1 MASRPNLTL
10 LLLPA
15 VGLVGL
21 LTFLLWPA
29 GPSSEPATGP
39 ESGARLPTQPTVFE
53 PAVRGTTIE
62 LAGAEERAVSG
73 PAQPSTVLWPLEV
86 ELELLRPAD
95 LPAVPSGPPLGSGRN
110 ARLSGRIG
118 DERGQ
123 GASANV
129 RFVAGPNTGRVLS
142 TDSEGRY
149 GASDLYP
156 GMNVVEIEGPGL
168 YGARREI
175 RTSGSQPSELNL
187 GFGRPGSVSG
197 RVFDPSGNPMAGVQ
211 VRVDGHA
218 AETNTDGIFFVARC
232 APGRVLVE
240 IQHPGFAPMR
250 QVLGVT
256 QNFALPHQRV
266 SYRLERSA
274 GLRVELENLVGPAG
288 ETRIFVLPSSVE
300 FDRRFDWSR
309 SGSAVTSGTSVELT
323 DLPPGPA
330 KVVCFRAGAAANPR
344 FQQIN
349 LVAGE
354 TVSLRVRFEGSPVVR
369 GRVVEDGKLVR
380 GARVRLLAA
389 DPPGVFLRHTAI
401 DTLSMESEVYPLL
414 PSMQEEFLT
423 DDQGQF
429 LATSWSD
436 LSPWRL
442 VEALSPDGQK
452 RALAAVGPGMEE
464 IELSLQALSAG
475 PAELVL
481 ELPGRRQAL
490 PIEIELNGQ
499 PGERFELPAERP
511 LEIRG
516 LSAGIWR
523 LEVRWY
529 TQRLLRELE
538 VELDGTVRRSLALP
552 SEAIL
557 GQDQE
562 TWSKAGRDWPL

>member
-15 VGLVGL
+15 LGLVGL
-21 LTFLLWPA
+21 LTFLLWPERPQA
-29 GPSSEPATGP
+29 EPEQDR
-39 ESGARLPTQPTVFE
+39 ESAARLPSQPTVFE
-53 PAVRGTTIE
+53 PAVRGAAIE
-62 LAGAEERAVSG
+62 LAGGEARASDA

-95 LPAVPSGPPLGSGRN
+95 LPEVPSGPPLGSGRS

-123 GASANV
+123 GANANV
-129 RFVAGPNTGRVLS
+129 RFVAGPNSGRVLA

-156 GMNVVEIEGPGL
+156 GMNVVEVEGPGL
-168 YGARREI
+168 YGARREV
-175 RTSGSQPSELNL
+175 RTSATQESELNL

-197 RVFDPSGNPMAGVQ
+197 RVFDPAGNPLAGVR
-211 VRVDGHA
+211 VSVDGHV
-218 AETNTDGIFFVARC
+218 AETDVDGIFFVARC

-240 IQHPGFAPMR
+240 IQHPGFAPLR

-288 ETRIFVLPSSVE
+288 ETRVFVLPSSVE

-309 SGSAVTSGTSVELT
+309 SGSASTTGTRLELT

-344 FQQIN
+344 FQQVN

-354 TVSLRVRFEGSPVVR
+354 TVDLRVRFEGTPVVR

-401 DTLSMESEVYPLL
+401 DALSMESEVYPLL

-464 IELSLQALSAG
+464 LELVLEPLAAG
-475 PAELVL
+475 PAELVI
-481 ELPGRRQAL
+481 EMPGRRQAL
-490 PIEIELNGQ
+490 PVEIELNGQ
-499 PGERFELPAERP
+499 PGERFELPADRP
-511 LEIRG
+511 LELRG
-516 LSAGIWR
+516 LSAGTWR

-529 TQRLLRELE
+529 TERLLRELE
-538 VELDGTVRRSLALP
+538 VDLDGRVTRTLSLP